1 MGMGFL
7 LISINS
13 RLDLAM
19 SVRLPDSTKTSL
31 SVLKLSSRN
40 FLLERHRSHHY
51 VQYPK
56 AFIGKIGKLIEN
68 INIFLLSDTFFL
80 FWGEAFFLQQ
90 KLFPKNSNFN

>member
-1 MGMGFL
+1 MGFL

-19 SVRLPDSTKTSL
+19 SVCLPDSTKTSL
-31 SVLKLSSRN
+31 SVLNLSSRN
-40 FLLERHRSHHY
+40 FLLERHRSHHC

-80 FWGEAFFLQQ
+80 FWGGAFFLQQ